1 MEVLK
6 QNHIY
11 FRPGSS
17 ADKKKQCRKDHYS
30 NESAQTL
37 IEISQSINL
46 CFNTAQSFWFPTF
59 VDVIDC
65 AAPVYCAPCK
75 CSPPFTLPQK
85 ASIRTLKGSK

>member
-17 ADKKKQCRKDHYS
+17 AEKKKQCRKDHYS

-46 CFNTAQSFWFPTF
+46 CFNTAQ
-59 VDVIDC
+59 
-65 AAPVYCAPCK
+65 
-75 CSPPFTLPQK
+75 
-85 ASIRTLKGSK
+85 